1 MGMQMRPQGGDP
13 RFYAPNRDIAYC
25 FPQMMRKALAALDD
39 EETRPP
45 WIAEYLEYTGT
56 TQDDIC
62 AAAKAMAD
70 GIAHFVDVDKP
81 PPETPQ
87 ASLEE
92 SGFFGAPPA
101 AQLVISARLGQV
113 FTGLFFTAVRDI
125 TPQGMESPVSADMAT
140 MVQEAAE
147 LTQKIESATVV
158 ANDAQ
163 QDDPS

>member
-39 EETRPP
+39 EENRPP

-92 SGFFGAPPA
+92 SGFFESPPA

-147 LTQKIESATVV
+147 LTQKIESATVET
-158 ANDAQ
+158 NDAQ